1 MFSLLNLAATVTPT
15 PGEEG
20 SLRPGL
26 DPAQVTPGLLGFL
39 ATLFLVVAVIFLIR
53 DMVKRIRRVRY
64 KAMAEEE
71 AQAQRERPADGPAA
85 EAGLPVSHPEDPDGK
100 PQRHAPGGKYGP
112 DAP

>member
-15 PGEEG
+15 PGDDA

-39 ATLFLVVAVIFLIR
+39 ATLFLVIAVIFLIR

-64 KAMAEEE
+64 RAMAAEE
-71 AQAQRERPADGPAA
+71 AEEMRERPAERA
-85 EAGLPVSHPEDPDGK
+85 PEYPDGE
-100 PQRHAPGGKYGP
+100 PQRHAPGGKHGP
-112 DAP
+112 DNV